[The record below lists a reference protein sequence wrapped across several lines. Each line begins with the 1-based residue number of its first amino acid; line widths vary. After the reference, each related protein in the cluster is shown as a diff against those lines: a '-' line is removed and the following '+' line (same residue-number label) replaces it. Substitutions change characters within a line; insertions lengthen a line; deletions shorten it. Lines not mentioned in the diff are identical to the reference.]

1 MAMAMA
7 MAVRNTSVKRA
18 APPAAAAARTVR
30 YHPRSVRNTRV
41 VTMAAAS
48 SSFCAGDVAR
58 TMMATGVTAPKAPKA
73 ASRAVVTEC
82 KYKMK
87 TKRAAAK
94 RFRVTSNGKVVMRK
108 PFKGHLLGHKS
119 SNRKR
124 RLSRFE
130 TAKRCDRNLLR
141 KMLPYDG
148 VKCLNK

>member
-1 MAMAMA
+1 MLVSSARIY
-7 MAVRNTSVKRA
+7 VWTDGIGRRFLFKLCFVPRREIPYSFNE
-18 APPAAAAARTVR
+18 RTVSTQISQNNNIS
-30 YHPRSVRNTRV
+30 HT
-41 VTMAAAS
+41 TQ
-48 SSFCAGDVAR
+48 
-58 TMMATGVTAPKAPKA
+58 ATGVTAPKAPKA
-73 ASRAVVTEC
+73 ASRVVVTES

>member
-1 MAMAMA
+1 MAMAMR

-18 APPAAAAARTVR
+18 APPAAAASRTVR

-73 ASRAVVTEC
+73 ASRVVVTES